1 MAAHSLRSG
10 GRILT
15 SDLPVMSLT
24 DAVAPWLLVASSGVE
39 GDGRLSVTDVVV
51 AGLGEPALVCEHD
64 RLGTVAETKLA

>member
-10 GRILT
+10 GRILI
-15 SDLPVMSLT
+15 SDLPVMTLT
-24 DAVAPWLLVASSGVE
+24 AAVAPSLLVAPSGVE

-51 AGLGEPALVCEHD
+51 AGLGEAALVCEHD